1 MEMNHLSLEYIWNVK
16 KEEMK
21 KKLTFKE
28 RYKLYS
34 DFTEIKRNVKKRSL
48 E

>member
-1 MEMNHLSLEYIWNVK
+1 MEMNHLSLEYVWNVK

-21 KKLTFKE
+21 KKLTLKE

-34 DFTEIKRNVKKRSL
+34 DFTENKRNVKKRSL